1 MSIPQPKY
9 FDHIQVVGGPLD
21 GQELPNNDSYYK
33 EGELADLNT
42 IQLCRPDLPWRKE
55 SVYRVTGGKL
65 VYDEALTLARPVKP
79 VVVSLIG

>member
-21 GQELPNNDSYYK
+21 GQELPNNDNYYK
-33 EGELADLNT
+33 EDELANFNT
-42 IQLCRPDLPWRKE
+42 ICFCSPDKPWRKE
-55 SVYRVTGGKL
+55 SVYRVLGGKL
-65 VYDEALTLARPVKP
+65 VYDATLTLARPVKP